1 MSMRVEVDLDYTITF
16 DMKILNLI
24 KMESMQQSISNNIQN

>member
-1 MSMRVEVDLDYTITF
+1 MRVEVDLDYTITF

>member
-1 MSMRVEVDLDYTITF
+1 MSKRVEVDLDYTITF